1 MELKRRL
8 SEVRTCTGPHFG
20 GDCTASQSLTIFDGL
35 EGGIFYGQGM
45 EVGWW

>member
-20 GDCTASQSLTIFDGL
+20 GDCAASPSLTIFDVL
-35 EGGIFYGQGM
+35 EGVIFYGQYV